1 MRKKITLIGAGQ
13 IGGTLA
19 HIIAIKELGDVVLFD
34 VAAGIA
40 KGKALD
46 IAQSSPV
53 DGFNINLSG
62 TDNYDDTKN
71 SDVIIITAGVP
82 RKPGM
87 TRDDLLG
94 INLKIIKQVAEG
106 IKKTSPNAFVI
117 CITNPLDVIV
127 MALQKYSGMPKNKIV
142 GMAGILDSSRFIYF
156 LSQELKTP
164 VHKIKS
170 FVLGGHGD
178 SMVAMLEA
186 TMVDGKKINDLIKE
200 GKISKER
207 LNQIIDRTKKGGAEI
222 VKYLEK
228 GSAFYAPAAAGV
240 EMAESYLKDLKK
252 QLPCAVY
259 LNGEYGAKNLYAGVP
274 VIIGAGGVEKIIEL
288 NLSNDEKA
296 KFDNSI
302 KTVSDLFEAAKKMPS
317 HPPEGNA
324 DGDQ

>member
-19 HIIAIKELGDVVLFD
+19 HLIALKGLANVVLFD

-53 DGFNINLSG
+53 SGFDVSLSG
-62 TDNYDDTKN
+62 TDNYNDTKN

-127 MALQKYSGMPKNKIV
+127 MALQKYSGLPKNKVV

-156 LSQELKTP
+156 LSEELKVP
-164 VHKIKS
+164 VQKIKS

-178 SMVAMLEA
+178 SMVAMLES
-186 TMVDGKKINDLIKE
+186 TEIEGKKINEFVKE
-200 GKISKER
+200 GKLSKEK
-207 LNQIIDRTKKGGAEI
+207 LEQIVDRTKKGGAEI

-228 GSAFYAPAAAGV
+228 GSAFYAPAASGV

-259 LNGEYGAKNLYAGVP
+259 LNGEYGTKDIYAGVP
-274 VIIGAGGVEKIIEL
+274 VIIGSNGVEKIVEIEL
-288 NLSNDEKA
+288 SAEEKSNFEK
-296 KFDNSI
+296 SI
-302 KTVSDLFEAAKKMPS
+302 EAVRDLFNSAKNIDKS
-317 HPPEGNA
+317 LS
-324 DGDQ
+324 